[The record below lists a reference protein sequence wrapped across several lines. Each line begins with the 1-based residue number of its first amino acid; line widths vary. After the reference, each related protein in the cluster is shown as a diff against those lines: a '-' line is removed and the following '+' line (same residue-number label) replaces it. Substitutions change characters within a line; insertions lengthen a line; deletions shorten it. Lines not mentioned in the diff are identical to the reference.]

1 MSRRAIS
8 APASA
13 AALRWPWWRA
23 ARRATASRSGRHS
36 PTARSRGGSARRC
49 STTLKGAAAMA
60 ELPWSS
66 SSTIELSALS
76 PARQVGLRL
85 RPPFPAYL
93 AGIPLPL
100 ASNRVTAMG
109 PLRALWLG
117 PDEWLLVAEGDALD
131 LVPRLERAV
140 IGRRAAVN
148 DLSSSRV
155 IVDIRGSS
163 ARDLLAAGC
172 GLDLHPRV
180 FGPGQCAQTFL
191 ARVPVILD
199 QL

>member
-1 MSRRAIS
+1 
-8 APASA
+8 
-13 AALRWPWWRA
+13 
-23 ARRATASRSGRHS
+23 
-36 PTARSRGGSARRC
+36 
-49 STTLKGAAAMA
+49 MA

-66 SSTIELSALS
+66 PVVTLAAAQ

-100 ASNRVTAMG
+100 TPNSVAIAG
-109 PLRALWLG
+109 PLRVLWLA
-117 PDEWLLVAEGDALD
+117 PDEWLVVAEGEAPD
-131 LVPRLERAV
+131 LLARLERAV
-140 IGRRAAVN
+140 ADRRAAVT

-155 IVDIRGSS
+155 IIEIGGAG

-172 GLDLHPRV
+172 GLDLHPRA
-180 FGPGQCAQTFL
+180 FGPGQCAQTLL

-199 QL
+199 QLAAAPHFRLLIRRSYTRWLVDWLIDAAEGLDDAADG

>member
-1 MSRRAIS
+1 MT
-8 APASA
+8 PK
-13 AALRWPWWRA
+13 
-23 ARRATASRSGRHS
+23 
-36 PTARSRGGSARRC
+36 GG
-49 STTLKGAAAMA
+49 AAMA

-66 SSTIELSALS
+66 STIELNELT

-100 ASNRVTAMG
+100 APNRVTAMG

-117 PDEWLLVAEGDALD
+117 PDEWLLVAEGAALD

-140 IGRRAAVN
+140 IDRRAAVS

-155 IVDIRGSS
+155 IIDIRRSD
-163 ARDLLAAGC
+163 ARALLAAGC
-172 GLDLHPRV
+172 GLDLHPRA
-180 FGPGQCAQTFL
+180 FGPGHCAQTLL

-199 QL
+199 QLDEAPHYRVLVRRSHARWLYAWLIDAAEGLDAYQG